1 MSEKLPISA
10 ILITKNEAHNLPR
23 CLGSLQFC
31 SQIVVVDSGSMDDT
45 VAVAQSLGAEVHQT
59 DDWPG
64 FGPQKNRALAH
75 ANQPWVLS
83 VDADEW
89 VEPELA
95 ASIARHVVSSQQ
107 AAQVLRESSFC
118 GRVMKYSGW
127 GDDWVTRLFP
137 LNQGQFSE
145 DLVHERVEVLVD
157 VGRLHGALGHET
169 YRDLASALNKLNHYS
184 KAWATQSYASG
195 RSSTPGLA
203 VGKAAFSF
211 FKTYVLKQGFRD
223 GAEGLALS
231 CTNAVGT
238 LTKYLYLWE
247 FGRRG
252 LPEDR

>member
-1 MSEKLPISA
+1 MSEKLPVSA

-31 SQIVVVDSGSMDDT
+31 SQIVVVDSGSTDDT

-95 ASIARHVVSSQQ
+95 ASIARHVASSQQ

-127 GDDWVTRLFP
+127 GDDWILRLFP
-137 LNQGQFSE
+137 RAAAAFSD
-145 DLVHERVEVLVD
+145 DLVHERVLVAD
-157 VGRLHGALGHET
+157 GGARLDGVMGHET
-169 YRDLASALNKLNHYS
+169 YRSLSQAIEKQISYA
-184 KAWATQSYASG
+184 KAWADQRKDSV
-195 RSSTPGLA
+195 SSSPLKA
-203 VGKAAFSF
+203 LGKGIWTLFRTLF
-211 FKTYVLKQGFRD
+211 LKQGFRD
-223 GAEGLALS
+223 GCSGLALS
-231 CTNAVGT
+231 IVNAIGT
-238 LTKYLYLWE
+238 TSKYLLLWDL
-247 FGRRG
+247 RIRK
-252 LPEDR
+252 